1 MRNDLV
7 RCGSFFPFREKIFY
21 KRSELFAIHFSATST
36 GLDTKQNQNQKQAK
50 SKCGCIR
57 ELHNVLLRRY
67 NRYLFFLLKK
77 NCFSINFFNAL
88 VAMDSPDM
96 FSSRRHPKHSTAEY
110 CLILFSFL
118 VMFKAEYCFVPF
130 LNKICLVLSSA
141 QCIDSLLSINHSQE
155 AFRCF
160 SIELTFLLLKRR
172 QVSSAYGRKYNHY
185 S

>member
-1 MRNDLV
+1 
-7 RCGSFFPFREKIFY
+7 
-21 KRSELFAIHFSATST
+21 
-36 GLDTKQNQNQKQAK
+36 
-50 SKCGCIR
+50 
-57 ELHNVLLRRY
+57 
-67 NRYLFFLLKK
+67 
-77 NCFSINFFNAL
+77 
-88 VAMDSPDM
+88 M

-118 VMFKAEYCFVPF
+118 VMFKAGYCFFPF

-172 QVSSAYGRKYNHY
+172 QVSSAYGRKSQSLKLISYHLHTIRKLQDPKWTLEELQNLKHLLLR
-185 S
+185 SFSQGLQ